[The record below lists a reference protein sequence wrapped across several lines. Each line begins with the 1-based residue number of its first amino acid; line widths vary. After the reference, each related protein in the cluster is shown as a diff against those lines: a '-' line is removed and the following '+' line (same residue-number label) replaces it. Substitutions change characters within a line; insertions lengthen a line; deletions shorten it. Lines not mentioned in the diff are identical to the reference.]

1 MTEVQRRPEG
11 LIAWLELIRLPTVFT
26 ALADILLGITLA
38 DNPLAQSKTAWLL
51 AASAGLYLSGMVFN
65 DVFDRHVDA
74 TQRPGRPLPS
84 GRISLWGAVGLGIVL
99 MGLGMTAAAVTGS
112 AGQVIG
118 PVLALSV
125 LAYDA
130 GLKRT
135 VVGPLSMGVCR
146 FCNVLL
152 GASIAGRLES
162 VTTPETLQVA
172 VGLGLY
178 ITGVTWFGRREA
190 STSKRSQLSGALLVI
205 NVGLAI
211 LVAFAARANT
221 ENSTSVILLL
231 ALVLVTI
238 NRRLIA
244 AIRDPHPSQ
253 VQRAMRTMLL
263 SLVLIDATLVLAHSG
278 QAQPALMTAA
288 LLIPAVALRK
298 WIPMT

>member
-1 MTEVQRRPEG
+1 
-11 LIAWLELIRLPTVFT
+11 
-26 ALADILLGITLA
+26 
-38 DNPLAQSKTAWLL
+38 
-51 AASAGLYLSGMVFN
+51 
-65 DVFDRHVDA
+65 
-74 TQRPGRPLPS
+74 
-84 GRISLWGAVGLGIVL
+84 
-99 MGLGMTAAAVTGS
+99 MTAAAVTGS